1 MVKKLWAKKRV
12 KKNFGK
18 KKNLKKKNFLHKNFG
33 QRKFFAKKCQ
43 SNKFLI
49 KKIVCQK
56 KCLFEKML
64 GQKKFLLKV
73 FVKLGL
79 TWVNGVRINLRGGGQ
94 VGLTLLLVKNFY
106 FKKFW
111 QGKQKNWIGLTQGRR

>member
-1 MVKKLWAKKRV
+1 MF
-12 KKNFGK
+12 KKNSS
-18 KKNLKKKNFLHKNFG
+18 KKNLKKKILLHKNFG

-79 TWVNGVRINLRGGGQ
+79 TWVNGVRINLRGGQ

-111 QGKQKNWIGLTQGRR
+111 QGKQKKMGMGQVWLTWG